1 MTLFS
6 VFLNVCL
13 RLPAQKCMAET
24 APFCRAQNALSASF
38 SKVNKVQR
46 KGITTSAK
54 NRPHHGFHLVDPSPW
69 PALTRLCMLW
79 LTVSLVLFFHQ
90 YAGAGTSLIGA
101 LIC

>member
-24 APFCRAQNALSASF
+24 APFWRAQNALSASF